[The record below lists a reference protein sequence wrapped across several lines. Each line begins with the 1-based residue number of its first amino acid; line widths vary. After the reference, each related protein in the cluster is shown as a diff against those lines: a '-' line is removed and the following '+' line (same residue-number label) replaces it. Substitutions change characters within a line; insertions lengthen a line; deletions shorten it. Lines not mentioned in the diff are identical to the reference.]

1 MASNKRFE
9 SIKVYKTILPFF
21 KKQKYKI
28 IIGSFLVLLNSLF
41 SIISPWVLKIGID
54 DIKAGLSLKL
64 LGFYAFLII
73 LLTFINGVF
82 RYAMRKILI
91 SLSRIFEYQLHND
104 IYEHTLKLPQSF
116 FDTGYTGDVMSKITN
131 DVHAVRMVAGPAFMY
146 SMNTIFTSI
155 FAISMMIKINPWL
168 ALYVLIPLPII
179 SISIFNIGKKIRFY
193 FSNVQE
199 KFSEMSVKTQ
209 ENLNGIREVKV
220 FAREDTEIEEF
231 KKINKDYVEQNRH
244 LMKIYSLMHPF
255 FVFLIGISALIIL
268 WIGGIYVDTNK
279 ISLGSFVAFNSYLLL
294 MAWPAIALGWVLNL
308 MQRGAASMK
317 RINDLLEE
325 PIKNKNE
332 GSLNLIR
339 DHKYYDNAS
348 IKLTQLHFAYDSIP
362 VLADLNMQIHPH
374 QTIAITGSTASGK
387 STLLKL
393 ILRRYDY
400 QNGEIMFNN
409 MPLKSIPIQDWL
421 NMIGYVS
428 QDSFLFSG
436 TIENNLL
443 LGTASMNSEFIAEC
457 MKIACI
463 DNEVEHMPE
472 KMKTVI
478 GERGITLS
486 GGQKQRLSLARALI
500 RKPHILIFDDP
511 FSQVDINTEYH
522 IWNNLKNYNY
532 APIRIFT
539 SQRIHSIR
547 DADTIC
553 VITNGQ
559 ITESGTHQELLT
571 KKGTYYR
578 LFQKQLIKEGSQT
591 LTPNEVM

>member
-1 MASNKRFE
+1 MASSTRFE

-21 KKQKYKI
+21 KKHKYKF
-28 IIGSFLVLLNSLF
+28 IIGSLFVMLNSLF

-54 DIKAGLSLKL
+54 NIKAALSLKL
-64 LGFYAFLII
+64 LGFYALLII
-73 LLTFINGVF
+73 LLSFINGIF
-82 RYAMRKILI
+82 RYSMRKILV
-91 SLSRIFEYQLHND
+91 SLSRVFEYQLHND

-155 FAISMMIKINPWL
+155 FAITMMIKINPWL
-168 ALYVLIPLPII
+168 TLYSLIPLPII
-179 SISIFNIGKKIRFY
+179 SISIFKIGKKIRFY
-193 FSNVQE
+193 FNNVQE

-231 KKINKDYVEQNRH
+231 KNINKDYVEQNRH
-244 LMKIYSLMHPF
+244 LMKIFSLMFPF

-268 WIGGIYVDTNK
+268 WIGGIYVNANK

-294 MAWPAIALGWVLNL
+294 MAWPAIALGWVLNII
-308 MQRGAASMK
+308 QRGAASMQ
-317 RINDLLEE
+317 RINDLLRK

-332 GSLNLIR
+332 GSSALIC
-339 DHKYYDNAS
+339 DHKNYDKAS
-348 IKLTQLHFAYDSIP
+348 LQLSQLHFAYNSIP
-362 VLADLNMQIHPH
+362 VLTDLNMQILPH
-374 QTIAITGSTASGK
+374 QTIAITGPTASGK

-400 QNGEIMFNN
+400 QDGEILFDN

-421 NMIGYVS
+421 AMIGYVS
-428 QDSFLFSG
+428 QDSFLFSD

-443 LGTASMNSEFIAEC
+443 LGTATVDNDFMAEC

-463 DNEVEHMPE
+463 DNEVALMPD

-486 GGQKQRLSLARALI
+486 GGQKQRLSLARALM
-500 RKPHILIFDDP
+500 RKSHILILDDP
-511 FSQVDINTEYH
+511 FSQVDINTEYL
-522 IWNNLKNYNY
+522 IWNNLKNYCHS
-532 APIRIFT
+532 PIRIFT

-547 DADTIC
+547 YADTIC

-559 ITESGTHQELLT
+559 IAESGTHQDLLGR
-571 KKGTYYR
+571 KGTYYR
-578 LFQKQLIKEGSQT
+578 LFQKQLIKEGSQA
-591 LTPNEVM
+591 LTPNDVM